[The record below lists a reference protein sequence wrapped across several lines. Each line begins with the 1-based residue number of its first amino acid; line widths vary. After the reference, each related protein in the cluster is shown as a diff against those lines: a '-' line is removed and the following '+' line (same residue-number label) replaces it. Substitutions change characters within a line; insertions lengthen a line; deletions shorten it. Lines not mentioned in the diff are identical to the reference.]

1 MAHIFSHPIA
11 GFSLVADTAKAGLVA
26 NTNYLPTGGR
36 FGGGAFACEQSTQSV
51 VKSFPAAGGSRVIV
65 QFSIKMVELGFDTKI
80 CELRNR
86 VGGDLCLDV
95 RVTTRG
101 QLEFFT
107 STGIF
112 IARTPSGTV
121 LWNTW
126 HSIAIEAE
134 IGNDVGALKVYAD
147 GVLYVNVDGFDL
159 NDGNTGGC
167 DEVRWIL
174 SPGGSR
180 LWHLCQIFIYDDSGP
195 VPWNAFIG
203 DKQIYTLLP
212 TSDNAVAWT
221 RSAGGVNSDLVDDP
235 LAAASDEDGT
245 FVLATTDT
253 LDDFYEFENLPAE
266 LLESIAGIISV
277 LLNVEAK
284 DDGSSPGDFG
294 VILQDAAE
302 SNQVSF
308 DDIVT
313 TTDYL
318 ETLRLFEE
326 VPGAVPWTVDEVNGM
341 TGGPHMET
349 P

>member
-11 GFSLVADTAKAGLVA
+11 GFSVVADALKAGFVADTE
-26 NTNYLPTGGR
+26 YLPTGGR

-51 VKSFPAAGGSRVIV
+51 VKSFAAAGGTRVIV
-65 QFSIKMVELGFDTKI
+65 QFSLKMVELGFDTRI
-80 CELRNR
+80 CELRNNS
-86 VGGDLCLDV
+86 GADLCLDA
-95 RVTTRG
+95 RVNTRG

-107 STGIF
+107 NTGLLIG
-112 IARTPSGTV
+112 RTPTGTIP
-121 LWNTW
+121 WNTW

-134 IGNDVGALKVYAD
+134 IGSDDGAVKVYVD
-147 GVLYVNVDGFDL
+147 GVLYINVDGFDL
-159 NDGNTGGC
+159 NDGDAGGC
-167 DEVRWIL
+167 DQVNWIL
-174 SPGGSR
+174 TEGGSR
-180 LWHLCQIFIYDDSGP
+180 VWHLCQIFIYDDSG
-195 VPWNAFIG
+195 VAPWNSFIG

-212 TSDNAVAWT
+212 TSDNTVAWT
-221 RSAGGVNSDLVDDP
+221 RSAGGVNADLVDDP
-235 LAAASDEDGT
+235 LSAVSDEDGT

-253 LDDFYEFENLPAE
+253 LDDLYEFEDLPAE
-266 LLESIAGIISV
+266 LLESVAGIISV
-277 LLNVEAK
+277 LLNIEAK

-318 ETLRLFEE
+318 EYLRLFEE
-326 VPGAVPWTVDEVNGM
+326 VPGAVPWTVVEVNGM